1 MSSWFKMSLLGG
13 AETTVRLVIK
23 SWWGLAWVTPFW
35 TCCFLLSIKDS
46 LKAKQGFRWAITICP
61 NMTSAFNFSSG
72 MWLTLLILGR
82 RRGVK
87 STVALERECKGR
99 KLAHQLLEGPS
110 LSCSVCT
117 AVGGLGTAYLGEIQ
131 EGLVCKGG
139 CTKFWRQGLG
149 WQTHSTRDI
158 ISLTST
164 HGQQQQL
171 IRLPNLNQCSSPESE
186 TEATIFSI
194 LIRMLL
200 N

>member
-87 STVALERECKGR
+87 STVALERECKAR

-117 AVGGLGTAYLGEIQ
+117 AVEALELLTWEKFKKGWSARAMHQILKAGTWLTDAQHSWYHFPDQ
-131 EGLVCKGG
+131 HPWPAAAVN
-139 CTKFWRQGLG
+139 
-149 WQTHSTRDI
+149 QT
-158 ISLTST
+158 
-164 HGQQQQL
+164 
-171 IRLPNLNQCSSPESE
+171 
-186 TEATIFSI
+186 A
-194 LIRMLL
+194 
-200 N
+200 